1 MSECI
6 IPMKSPTAA
15 KRAQRAL
22 SASGI
27 KTQLVSIDPTLTRR
41 GCAFGLS
48 LACRESSRGT
58 EVLDRRGITHGEVI
72 GGYGSG
78 IS

>member
-22 SASGI
+22 SAAGI
-27 KTQLVSIDPTLTRR
+27 RAQLVSIDPTLTRR

-48 LACRESSRGT
+48 LACRESGQGA
-58 EVLDRRGITHGEVI
+58 ELLDRRGITHGEII